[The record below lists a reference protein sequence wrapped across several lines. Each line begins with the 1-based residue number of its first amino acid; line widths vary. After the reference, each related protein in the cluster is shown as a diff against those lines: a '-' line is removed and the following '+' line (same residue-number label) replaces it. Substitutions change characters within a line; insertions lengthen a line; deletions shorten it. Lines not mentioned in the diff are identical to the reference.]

1 MESPSRESMTTQA
14 DISQTPRAQIA
25 RTEEQ
30 LSQLFGSY
38 KAEWLKDKI
47 FDLFKEPAYFPDLTT
62 ASPCLLVGGRGTG
75 KTTVLRCL
83 SYEGQFAL
91 SKSNS
96 KRIAQW
102 NYFGMYYRVNTNR
115 VTAFKGEELPEAR
128 WVRLFAHY
136 FNLLLCDMIFNLL
149 DWYALHSPDSVEL
162 GGKACL
168 KIGKTLHLNN
178 AKTVR
183 ELEDHVENSRIEFEA
198 YINNVA
204 DGHSPPL
211 TLQAAPVD
219 ALMEAILELPQFQGR
234 NFFFLLDEYE
244 NFEDYQQQ
252 VVNTFIKHSGQ
263 LYSFKIGVKELGW
276 RRRTT
281 LQENEQLVSPA
292 DYVRINISDTLKG
305 DKFKRFAR
313 KVCNERF
320 AKLQGL
326 EGEAAIDVENLLPAL
341 SDDDEANLLGAEK
354 VAANI
359 KRGIAK
365 DLSPQNSSA
374 LDELSS
380 LEVYFLKFWAEGQNH
395 SVIEVFRESLKEPER
410 WRTRYENYKHA
421 LLFTLRKHVSGIN
434 KYYAG
439 WDVFSQL
446 AANNIR
452 YLLELV
458 EKSIVFHLHDGGN
471 LTQQI
476 SPRIQT
482 LTAQNVGRNYL
493 TELEGLSVHG
503 AQLTKLLLGLG
514 RVFQVMARDAIGHAP
529 EVNQFHLADASDVD
543 LSTELGATHQKDVE
557 RLLTS
562 AVMHLALIR
571 STGNKLGDA
580 ADTKDYDY
588 MVHPIYSAFFVF
600 SHRRKRKMLLSGSQL
615 MGLVNNP
622 KVTIREILRN
632 NNRIGE
638 EPLLEQL
645 GLFEAYYHGSSGSSD
660 TN

>member
-1 MESPSRESMTTQA
+1 MEPSDTESMTILL
-14 DISQTPRAQIA
+14 DVSQPPKPQVPRP
-25 RTEEQ
+25 EEQ

-47 FDLFKEPAYFPDLTT
+47 FDLFKEPTYFPDLTT
-62 ASPCLLVGGRGTG
+62 ASPCFLVGGRGTG

-91 SKSNS
+91 SQHKAES
-96 KRIAQW
+96 ICQW
-102 NYFGMYYRVNTNR
+102 NYYGMYYRVNTNR
-115 VTAFKGEELPEAR
+115 VTAFRGEELTEDR

-136 FNLLLCDMIFNLL
+136 VNLLLCDLIFNFL
-149 DWYALHSPDSVEL
+149 DWYSLHSPDSVEL
-162 GGKACL
+162 GGRACS

-178 AKTVR
+178 AKSVR
-183 ELEDHVENSRIEFEA
+183 ELEDHVENSRLEFEA

-204 DGHSPPL
+204 DGPAPPL

-219 ALMEAILELPQFQGR
+219 ALMEAISKLPQFKGK

-292 DYVRINISDTLKG
+292 DYVRVSISDSLKG

-313 KVCNERF
+313 NVCNERLARLQLPEVDMVRDVATILPSVSADEE
-320 AKLQGL
+320 AKLLGVEKTAAKIRQRVAGELSSHEASAL
-326 EGEAAIDVENLLPAL
+326 E
-341 SDDDEANLLGAEK
+341 
-354 VAANI
+354 
-359 KRGIAK
+359 
-365 DLSPQNSSA
+365 DLSP
-374 LDELSS
+374 
-380 LEVYFLKFWAEGQNH
+380 LEVYFLKFWAEGQNL
-395 SVIEVFRESLKEPER
+395 SVAEVLRESLRDTKG
-410 WRTRYENYKHA
+410 WHTRYENYKYA
-421 LLFTLRKHVSGIN
+421 LLFTLRKHVRGIN

-439 WDVFSQL
+439 WDVFTQL

-458 EKSIVFHLHDGGN
+458 EKSIVLHLHENGD
-471 LTQQI
+471 LSEPI
-476 SPRIQT
+476 SPNLQT

-529 EVNQFHLADASDVD
+529 EVNQFHLTDPVDSNLSAYVDAAQV
-543 LSTELGATHQKDVE
+543 EDVE

-600 SHRRKRKMLLSGSQL
+600 SHRKKRKMLLSGSQL
-615 MGLVNNP
+615 MGLVKDP
-622 KVTIREILRN
+622 KTTIREILRS
-632 NNRIGE
+632 NNRTGE
-638 EPLLEQL
+638 DPLPEQL
-645 GLFEAYYHGSSGSSD
+645 SLFEAYYHGGSGSAD
-660 TN
+660 TD

>member
-1 MESPSRESMTTQA
+1 METSDTESMTTQA
-14 DISQTPRAQIA
+14 DLSQTPRTKIP

-47 FDLFKEPAYFPDLTT
+47 FDLFKEPTYFPDLTT
-62 ASPCLLVGGRGTG
+62 ASPCFLVGGRGTG

-91 SKSNS
+91 SKHKAESI
-96 KRIAQW
+96 RQW
-102 NYFGMYYRVNTNR
+102 NYYGMYYRVNTNR
-115 VTAFKGEELPEAR
+115 VTAFKGEELPEDR
-128 WVRLFAHY
+128 WVKLFAHY
-136 FNLLLCDMIFNLL
+136 FNLLLCDLIFNFL
-149 DWYALHSPDSVEL
+149 DWYVLHSPDSLEL
-162 GGKACL
+162 GGKACS
-168 KIGKTLHLNN
+168 KIGKTLHLDG
-178 AKTVR
+178 AKSVR
-183 ELEDHVENSRIEFEA
+183 ELEDHVENSRLEFEA

-204 DGHSPPL
+204 DGPSPPL

-219 ALMEAILELPQFQGR
+219 ALMEAVSELPQFKGR

-244 NFEDYQQQ
+244 NFVDYQQQ

-276 RRRTT
+276 RRRAT
-281 LQENEQLVSPA
+281 LQEHEQLVSPA
-292 DYVRINISDTLKG
+292 DYVRISISDNLKG

-313 KVCNERF
+313 NVCNERL
-320 AKLQGL
+320 AKLQIPD
-326 EGEAAIDVENLLPAL
+326 GEMVRDVTTLFSAL
-341 SDDDEANLLGAEK
+341 STEEEAKLLGADK
-354 VAANI
+354 VAAKI
-359 KRGIAK
+359 KQKIVSE
-365 DLSPQNSSA
+365 LSRQDSSA
-374 LDELSS
+374 LDELSP
-380 LEVYFLKFWAEGQNH
+380 LEVYFLKFWAEGQNL
-395 SVIEVFRESLKEPER
+395 SVAEVLREALKEPKA
-410 WRTRYENYKHA
+410 WHIRYENYKHA

-439 WDVFSQL
+439 WDVFTQL
-446 AANNIR
+446 AAGNIR

-458 EKSIVFHLHDGGN
+458 EKSIVLHLHEDGG
-471 LTQQI
+471 LSKPI
-476 SPRIQT
+476 SPKIQT
-482 LTAQNVGRNYL
+482 QTAQNVGRNYL

-514 RVFQVMARDAIGHAP
+514 RVFQVMARDAVGHAP
-529 EVNQFHLADASDVD
+529 EVNQFHLADAGDVD
-543 LSTELGATHQKDVE
+543 SSARIDKTLTEDVE

-588 MVHPIYSAFFVF
+588 MVHPIYSPFFVF

-615 MGLVNNP
+615 MGLVKDP
-622 KVTIREILRN
+622 KNTIREILRS
-632 NNRIGE
+632 NNRTGE
-638 EPLLEQL
+638 EPLPEQL
-645 GLFEAYYHGSSGSSD
+645 GLFEAFYHGGSESSD
-660 TN
+660 TD

>member
-1 MESPSRESMTTQA
+1 MEPSDTESMMTQT
-14 DISQTPRAQIA
+14 DMSQTPRLQVP

-47 FDLFKEPAYFPDLTT
+47 FDLFKEPTYFPDLTT
-62 ASPCLLVGGRGTG
+62 ASPCFLVGGRGTG

-91 SKSNS
+91 AKHNAES
-96 KRIAQW
+96 IPQW
-102 NYFGMYYRVNTNR
+102 NYYGMYYRVNTNR
-115 VTAFKGEELPEAR
+115 VTAFRGEELTEDR

-136 FNLLLCDMIFNLL
+136 FNLLLCDLIFNFL
-149 DWYALHSPDSVEL
+149 DWYSLHSLDSVEL
-162 GGKACL
+162 GGRACS
-168 KIGKTLHLNN
+168 KIGKTLHLGN
-178 AKTVR
+178 AKSVR
-183 ELEDHVENSRIEFEA
+183 ELEDHVENSRLEFEA

-204 DGHSPPL
+204 DGPSPPL

-219 ALMEAILELPQFQGR
+219 ALMEAISELPQFQGR

-244 NFEDYQQQ
+244 NFGDYQQQ

-292 DYVRINISDTLKG
+292 DYVRVSISDSLKG

-313 KVCNERF
+313 NVCNERL
-320 AKLQGL
+320 AKLQIPDGEMVRDVASILPSLSADEEAKLSGADRAAAKIKQRVVSELTPQESSAL
-326 EGEAAIDVENLLPAL
+326 E
-341 SDDDEANLLGAEK
+341 
-354 VAANI
+354 
-359 KRGIAK
+359 
-365 DLSPQNSSA
+365 DLSP
-374 LDELSS
+374 
-380 LEVYFLKFWAEGQNH
+380 LEVYFLKFWAEGQNR
-395 SVIEVFRESLKEPER
+395 SVAEVLRESLGEPKE
-410 WRTRYENYKHA
+410 WHTRYENYKHS

-439 WDVFSQL
+439 WDVFTQL

-458 EKSIVFHLHDGGN
+458 EKSIVLHLHENGD
-471 LTQQI
+471 LAKPI
-476 SPRIQT
+476 SPKLQT

-493 TELEGLSVHG
+493 AELEGLSVHG

-529 EVNQFHLADASDVD
+529 EVNQFHLTDPVEGDSTKYVD
-543 LSTELGATHQKDVE
+543 TAHTEDVE

-615 MGLVNNP
+615 MGLVRDS
-622 KVTIREILRN
+622 KTTIREILRN

-638 EPLLEQL
+638 EPLPEQL
-645 GLFEAYYHGSSGSSD
+645 GLFEAYYHGGSGSSD
-660 TN
+660 TD

>member
-1 MESPSRESMTTQA
+1 MTQA
-14 DISQTPRAQIA
+14 DLSQTPRAQIA

-83 SYEGQFAL
+83 SYDGQFAL
-91 SKSNS
+91 SKSKAES
-96 KRIAQW
+96 IAQW
-102 NYFGMYYRVNTNR
+102 NYYGMYYRVNTNR
-115 VTAFKGEELPEAR
+115 VTAFKGDELPEAR

-136 FNLLLCDMIFNLL
+136 VNLLLCDLIFNFL
-149 DWYALHSPDSVEL
+149 DWYGLHSLDSVEL
-162 GGKACL
+162 GGRACS
-168 KIGKTLHLNN
+168 KIGRTLHLDN
-178 AKTVR
+178 AKSVR
-183 ELEDHVENSRIEFEA
+183 ELEDHVENSRLEFEA

-204 DGHSPPL
+204 DGQSPQL

-219 ALMEAILELPQFQGR
+219 ALMEAILALPQFQGK

-281 LQENEQLVSPA
+281 LQENEQLISPA
-292 DYVRINISDTLKG
+292 DYVRISISDSLRG
-305 DKFKRFAR
+305 DRFKRFAR
-313 KVCNERF
+313 NVCNERF
-320 AKLQGL
+320 AKLQIL
-326 EGEAAIDVENLLPAL
+326 EGEVMSDVAKILPAL
-341 SDDDEANLLGAEK
+341 SEDDEAKLLGADK
-354 VAANI
+354 IAANI
-359 KRGIAK
+359 KRDIAK
-365 DLSPQNSSA
+365 YLSSQEFSA
-374 LDELSS
+374 LDELSP
-380 LEVYFLKFWAEGQNH
+380 LEVYFLKFWADGQNL
-395 SVIEVFRESLKEPER
+395 SILEVFRESLKEPKK

-421 LLFTLRKHVSGIN
+421 LLFTLRKHVSGVN

-439 WDVFSQL
+439 WDVFTQL

-458 EKSIVFHLHDGGN
+458 EKSIMFHLHEGGN

-476 SPRIQT
+476 SPKIQT

-514 RVFQVMARDAIGHAP
+514 RVFQVMARDATGHAP
-529 EVNQFHLADASDVD
+529 EVNQFHVADVNDDVP
-543 LSTELGATHQKDVE
+543 SEIVTIHTEDVE

-615 MGLVNNP
+615 MGLVKNP

-632 NNRIGE
+632 NNRSGE
-638 EPLLEQL
+638 EPLLAQL
-645 GLFEAYYHGSSGSSD
+645 GLFEAYYHGGSGSSD